1 MSRAYVICHMLASLD
16 GKIDGHFMSAPE
28 SAPAIGEYARLRSE
42 YGCRA
47 VVYGT
52 TTMAEGFADGV
63 TDELPHAGERY
74 FQEDY
79 AAPSDVQNYIVSI
92 DPKGVLKWSSKYIER
107 KNRPRAHIIE
117 VLTEQVPND
126 YLAYLRSFDISYIF
140 AGRER
145 LDCRMLLRKLKEQFG
160 IDRVMLAGGGLA
172 NGSFLQEHLIDELSL
187 VLAPVAEPNASA
199 TPLFAAAGFL
209 PKGTLSA
216 FSLEAVQKTV
226 GDSLWLRYRKR

>member
-47 VVYGT
+47 VIYGT

-145 LDCRMLLRKLKEQFG
+145 LDCRMLLRKLKERFG
-160 IDRVMLAGGGLA
+160 IDRVMLAGGGLPA
-172 NGSFLQEHLIDELSL
+172 KRDAFGVFTGSGAENRRRQPLAALSETVRRAYEISDFGKWFDRFGGRAGLHGDE
-187 VLAPVAEPNASA
+187 PC
-199 TPLFAAAGFL
+199 
-209 PKGTLSA
+209 
-216 FSLEAVQKTV
+216 
-226 GDSLWLRYRKR
+226 LRRACR